1 MGVLCATVVDVDE
14 VGVVGATFVDVDEV
28 VVIFWVDVVISG
40 VLRNSTSDSEF
51 KYTINDDPTTSVIT
65 NIKMYLLFI
74 FAFNF
79 YEKTNN

>member
-1 MGVLCATVVDVDE
+1 MVVVGATVVDVDE
-14 VGVVGATFVDVDEV
+14 VVVVGATVVDVDEV
-28 VVIFWVDVVISG
+28 VVVFWVNVVVSG
-40 VLRNSTSDSEF
+40 VLRNSTSESEF

-79 YEKTNN
+79 YQKTNN

>member
-1 MGVLCATVVDVDE
+1 
-14 VGVVGATFVDVDEV
+14 V
-28 VVIFWVDVVISG
+28 VVSG
-40 VLRNSTSDSEF
+40 VLTTSTLDSEF
-51 KYTINDDPTTSVIT
+51 KYKINDDPTTSVIT